1 MMSLNIDYGKIN
13 CMTCPSNCEV
23 KPNASLRISYCQEY
37 CFCTWP
43 RASEFFSLGI
53 MEGILKQSY
62 NNIYLGCVFV
72 DFSISFLRHFTDAR
86 WIDYLIETK
95 LKIILVCD
103 MHLKPLANYWF
114 KHHRDIFLV
123 IYPGDKITSAC
134 ENLKKRFIYQRDA
147 FYKGEALSVL
157 EFNVLKALIA
167 GEDCHHLAESLNVDI
182 RRVYAAK
189 QRAEK
194 KMGADVNM
202 LFRLSHPV

>member
-1 MMSLNIDYGKIN
+1 MMSLQLDYGTIN

-23 KPNASLRISYCQEY
+23 KPNASLRISFCQEY

-43 RASEFFSLGI
+43 KASSFFSLGI
-53 MEGILKQSY
+53 VEGLLKQSY

-72 DFSISFLRHFTDAR
+72 DFSISHLRHFTDAR

-95 LKIILVCD
+95 LKIIVVCD
-103 MHLKPLANYWF
+103 THLKPLENYWF
-114 KHHRDIFLV
+114 KHSKDIFLV
-123 IYPGDKITSAC
+123 IYPDDKISSAC
-134 ENLKKRFIYQRDA
+134 DNLKKRFIYQRDA
-147 FYKGEALSVL
+147 FYKGEVLSVL
-157 EFNVLKALIA
+157 EFDVLRALIA
-167 GEDCHHLAESLNVDI
+167 GEDCNHLAKSMDVEI

-202 LFRLSHPV
+202 LFRLSHSS